1 MKKLLCL
8 MACVC
13 GLMSAYA
20 QKTAAEKAC
29 VAEVR
34 KMYQEAKAMMAEN
47 DKHEETQND
56 MVVTVSSMEPA
67 VGGQVVNYHYYFNI
81 DYSEEANQYVSKPY
95 FVTKKFNVTV
105 RNYYLEY
112 LYDPDSV
119 TLRFVFA
126 KWQDYSGETV
136 EERYYF
142 DKDGRMV
149 WYQVKNTDEVQSAD
163 DLKHQSDR
171 ILNGFFSLKG

>member
-1 MKKLLCL
+1 
-8 MACVC
+8 
-13 GLMSAYA
+13 
-20 QKTAAEKAC
+20 
-29 VAEVR
+29 
-34 KMYQEAKAMMAEN
+34 
-47 DKHEETQND
+47 
-56 MVVTVSSMEPA
+56 
-67 VGGQVVNYHYYFNI
+67 
-81 DYSEEANQYVSKPY
+81 VSKPY